1 MRRKSMNQKLMQKT
15 FLEIYKKQTMED
27 ALKKKVNLQHKSLME
42 LKSDFTTN
50 LESLEKKYFVNAD
63 V

>member
-27 ALKKKVNLQHKSLME
+27 ALKKKVNLQYKSLME

>member
-1 MRRKSMNQKLMQKT
+1 MQKT

-27 ALKKKVNLQHKSLME
+27 ALENKVNLQYKSLME